1 MATYSYKIKNL
12 KTILKQQIGQD
23 EKREIRALKKI
34 QLLKQ
39 RGQSLSNL
47 KTNKIAMVRYY
58 WHRLDK
64 AITS

>member
-39 RGQSLSNL
+39 RGQPIQ
-47 KTNKIAMVRYY
+47 TYI
-58 WHRLDK
+58 
-64 AITS
+64 

>member
-47 KTNKIAMVRYY
+47 KTNKIVMVRYY
-58 WHRLDK
+58 
-64 AITS
+64 